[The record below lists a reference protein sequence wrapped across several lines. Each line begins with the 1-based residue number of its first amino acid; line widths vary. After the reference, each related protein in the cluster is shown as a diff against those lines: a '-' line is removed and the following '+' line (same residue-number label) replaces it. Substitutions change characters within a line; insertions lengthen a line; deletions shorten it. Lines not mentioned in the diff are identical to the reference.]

1 MTELESLRLGFAFS
15 LGLGTFLAPCAF
27 PLLPGYVAF
36 YVGRGDGSDGP
47 GGQGAAADGGTATA
61 AGSGA
66 TGSGATGSGAAGGGA
81 IGNGAAGGGVA
92 GGAAGGTAA
101 ASARRR
107 LLGRLRRAIT
117 VGVVTSL
124 GFFAVYAVLAGIVFA
139 LGNSVLRNVSVL
151 ELVVGTIMIVLG
163 LAMASGR
170 VDLTAMHV
178 PLPER
183 RRGPIGY
190 FAFGVV
196 YAAAAAGCTAG
207 LFIGL
212 SSLALASGPT
222 GAVAIF
228 GAYALGMSVLMIAV
242 TIAAAVGREAL
253 LRTLSANT
261 RLISRLGG
269 VVLVIAGI
277 VQIYYF
283 LFVFDGLSLLFG

>member
-1 MTELESLRLGFAFS
+1 VSELESLRLGFAFS

-47 GGQGAAADGGTATA
+47 GGQDAAADGGTATA
-61 AGSGA
+61 
-66 TGSGATGSGAAGGGA
+66 GGGA
-81 IGNGAAGGGVA
+81 SA
-92 GGAAGGTAA
+92 GGATAA
-101 ASARRR
+101 TGRRR

-183 RRGPIGY
+183 RRGPVGY

-222 GAVAIF
+222 GAIAIF
-228 GAYALGMSVLMIAV
+228 GAYAAGMSVLMIAV
-242 TIAAAVGREAL
+242 TVAAAVGRQAL

-283 LFVFDGLSLLFG
+283 LFVFNGLSLLFG

>member
-1 MTELESLRLGFAFS
+1 MTGLESLRLGFAFS

-36 YVGRGDGSDGP
+36 YVGHGDGSDGANRS
-47 GGQGAAADGGTATA
+47 GVAAADGGA
-61 AGSGA
+61 AGAGA
-66 TGSGATGSGAAGGGA
+66 SDQAGAA
-81 IGNGAAGGGVA
+81 N
-92 GGAAGGTAA
+92 
-101 ASARRR
+101 
-107 LLGRLRRAIT
+107 LFGRLRRAIT
-117 VGVVTSL
+117 VGLVTSL
-124 GFFAVYAVLAGIVFA
+124 GFFAVYAVLAGVVFA

-151 ELVVGTIMIVLG
+151 ELVVGTVMIVLG

-170 VDLTAMHV
+170 VDMTAIHV

-190 FAFGVV
+190 FAFGVI

-222 GAVAIF
+222 GAIAIF
-228 GAYALGMSVLMIAV
+228 GAYAAGMSVLMIAV
-242 TIAAAVGREAL
+242 TIAAAIGRGAL

-261 RLISRLGG
+261 ALVSRLGG
-269 VVLVIAGI
+269 VVLVIAGL
-277 VQIYYF
+277 VQLYYF
-283 LFVFDGLSLLFG
+283 LFRFDGLSLLLG

>member
-1 MTELESLRLGFAFS
+1 MSELESLRLGFAFS

-36 YVGRGDGSDGP
+36 YVGRGDGSGGPASGDGTDS
-47 GGQGAAADGGTATA
+47 GGATAADGGTA
-61 AGSGA
+61 AG
-66 TGSGATGSGAAGGGA
+66 T
-81 IGNGAAGGGVA
+81 
-92 GGAAGGTAA
+92 
-101 ASARRR
+101 RRA
-107 LLGRLRRAIT
+107 LLGRLQRAMA

-124 GFFAVYAVLAGIVFA
+124 GFFAVYAVLAGVVFA
-139 LGNSVLRNVSVL
+139 LGTSVLRDVSVL

-170 VDLTAMHV
+170 VDMTAMHV

-183 RRGPIGY
+183 RRGPVGY

-212 SSLALASGPT
+212 ASLALASGPT
-222 GAVAIF
+222 GAVAMF

-242 TIAAAVGREAL
+242 TIAAAVGRQTL

-261 RLISRLGG
+261 GLVSRLGG

-277 VQIYYF
+277 VQLYYF
-283 LFVFDGLSLLFG
+283 LFVFDGIRYVTG